1 MPTGALPIALLLAAA
16 GGAAPGDPPVA
27 PPPPAPPAATAVVLD
42 GARVLPVSG
51 PPIPRGRVVIR
62 GGRIEAVGADTAVP
76 LPEGARVLDL
86 SGRTLCPG
94 FVDGASRAALSP
106 SDRAGGPRDPETAAA
121 DGFDPASPAL
131 AAALRAGVT
140 SLVLSPGAPRGTFA
154 GRLALVKTAGS
165 GVADREGAVKA
176 VLSPPGPGS
185 SLDRAGAAEALR
197 AAFRGAGEHR
207 DAKEKYAKDLR
218 EFLAAAAKH
227 GAAGDA
233 LEETILPAAVAA
245 RIRRLDP
252 EPREA
257 ARKAL
262 RARLGLKEPEKP
274 VPPPKRPGEPRE
286 NPSRDLLLACMA
298 GEVGVRFEAHAEED
312 LRAALSLAAEFR
324 LKASIEGG
332 GEAAAVAS
340 DIAKAKVAVAC
351 WPVSGPGPDPAGPP
365 ASAVPAALAA
375 AGASA
380 AVATGDAGPMAVRH
394 LPLLAARAAGQGL
407 TGERALRAVTLDAAA
422 AAGFGRRIGSIEPGK
437 DADLLVVD
445 GDPLDPDAR
454 IVAVWVDG
462 VEAWAAAA
470 PGGGR

>member
-16 GGAAPGDPPVA
+16 AAAGPRAAPRAPPPPPPPRPAGGGAPPGDPPVA

-176 VLSPPGPGS
+176 VLSPPGPGY
-185 SLDRAGAAEALR
+185 SLDRAGAA
-197 AAFRGAGEHR
+197 
-207 DAKEKYAKDLR
+207 DLQ
-218 EFLAAAAKH
+218 FLV
-227 GAAGDA
+227 
-233 LEETILPAAVAA
+233 VAA
-245 RIRRLDP
+245 
-252 EPREA
+252 
-257 ARKAL
+257 
-262 RARLGLKEPEKP
+262 
-274 VPPPKRPGEPRE
+274 
-286 NPSRDLLLACMA
+286 
-298 GEVGVRFEAHAEED
+298 
-312 LRAALSLAAEFR
+312 
-324 LKASIEGG
+324 
-332 GEAAAVAS
+332 
-340 DIAKAKVAVAC
+340 
-351 WPVSGPGPDPAGPP
+351 
-365 ASAVPAALAA
+365 
-375 AGASA
+375 
-380 AVATGDAGPMAVRH
+380 
-394 LPLLAARAAGQGL
+394 
-407 TGERALRAVTLDAAA
+407 
-422 AAGFGRRIGSIEPGK
+422 
-437 DADLLVVD
+437 
-445 GDPLDPDAR
+445 DPD
-454 IVAVWVDG
+454 
-462 VEAWAAAA
+462 
-470 PGGGR
+470 